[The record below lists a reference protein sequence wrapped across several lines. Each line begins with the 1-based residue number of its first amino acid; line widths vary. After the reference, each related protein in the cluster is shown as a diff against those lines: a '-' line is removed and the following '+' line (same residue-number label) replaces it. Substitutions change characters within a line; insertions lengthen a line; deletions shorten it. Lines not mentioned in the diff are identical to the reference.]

1 MKKLTIY
8 ISVLLF
14 SWGCTRD
21 FASMNKDSSQFGSAT
36 PEASIHAANR
46 NLVLQLGNMNGT
58 RFWDLSHLAIAGTR
72 YDVTD
77 NGFWQ
82 NIYQG
87 VLGNL
92 TQVELN
98 YGADSIYRN
107 RVQVARIMKAYTYSI
122 LTGIY
127 GPVPMTQANNT
138 DYLSNVLF
146 DDEDDVYTYSLN
158 TLKDAAGN
166 LNPSRDKLTYDAI
179 FSGDINKWI
188 KFANSLRLKI
198 ALNILENPKLKQF
211 AEGHI
216 REVMQNEGALMSSDA
231 DAAKMPFE
239 NVSGNENPYFQ
250 RYVKSNNFW
259 PYNANSTNAG
269 PKMSEF
275 LSTFFRSYP
284 DPRMKVYY
292 DSVPT
297 ANRALITDTLTSL
310 NDDSLR
316 IVQYPIDYLG
326 MPLANTKLTGWN
338 AFLNPN
344 QGVDLGSNDQKA
356 FSAVTPAIMQVTR
369 PYVIMSY
376 AEVLFLKA
384 EAAYRGYGSG
394 SAESYYNEGIAAN
407 FRAWN
412 ISSADLGNYMKV
424 DGVKWGT
431 EGNPF
436 WNYLHLVKPAIPAG
450 NLNKIY
456 AQRWLNYFPDGA
468 FDCWCLQ
475 RRTLVFDLPPHTNPG
490 GYSSYSS
497 TPTYADIPGR
507 GSYPTSVPTLNP
519 QGYNS
524 GLKLLNVTSGNDY
537 DMYTRLH
544 FAVDDKRES
553 KKWNDR
559 TDVAYDNTYLRKK
572 YPNWEA
578 YVEDCRKTGIPIR
591 LSQTIKP

>member
-297 ANRALITDTLTSL
+297 ANRALITDTLTSG

-316 IVQYPIDYLG
+316 IVQYPVDYLG

-412 ISSADLGNYMKV
+412 ISSGDLGNYMKV

-436 WNYLHLVKPAIPAG
+436 WNYLHLVKPAVPAG

-507 GSYPTSVPTLNP
+507 GSYPASVPTLNP